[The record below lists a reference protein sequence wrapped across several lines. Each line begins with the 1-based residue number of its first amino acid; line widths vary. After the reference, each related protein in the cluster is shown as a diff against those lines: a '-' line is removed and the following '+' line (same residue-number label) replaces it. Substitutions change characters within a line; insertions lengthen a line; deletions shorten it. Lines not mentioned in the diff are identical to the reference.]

1 MNRTN
6 LLCAFIELLL
16 MWTPEALGKVR
27 QFHTDYF
34 GLDINEKGYI
44 VGMYNT
50 TRSTKENFSPAD
62 RPSPLMKLYDK
73 KFKRYYYPV
82 KAQYN
87 SGKKMYTLDFSNGS
101 TAQVRF
107 EPEKQYFKLTM
118 ESLTLRDVTYANFFP
133 SSFGVNF
140 PITKKTT
147 VEDFEHIEATAV
159 GYGTT

>member
-1 MNRTN
+1 
-6 LLCAFIELLL
+6 
-16 MWTPEALGKVR
+16 MWKPEALGKVR

-34 GLDINEKGYI
+34 GHDINEKGYI

-50 TRSTKENFSPAD
+50 TRPTKANFSPAD

-101 TAQVRF
+101 TAQ
-107 EPEKQYFKLTM
+107 
-118 ESLTLRDVTYANFFP
+118 
-133 SSFGVNF
+133 
-140 PITKKTT
+140 
-147 VEDFEHIEATAV
+147 
-159 GYGTT
+159 